1 MALGRITTKYGP
13 KVWGRLAGWYN
24 PFTIQYPPGVDCI
37 LTSDEEILL
46 DQWGGGGSDS
56 ESLTSTTGE
65 MKTVIGIYYPSY
77 YTGPIPNW
85 TEAEIREKL
94 SDEIE
99 EAISNFSDGNTTL
112 VGPNGGQ
119 VMIDGPRQLVGD
131 SPNAFQSYFSPCN
144 NHTSTGTLGVARARM
159 QSVCP
164 TCDVRHAILPACP
177 RLSLQPPGNI
187 GSLAGTA
194 GGCISC
200 PGTLGIDSLT
210 WFDGM
215 AGYTGTTT
223 TGGGCAQAPGADPGT
238 YIPEDD
244 IEILT
249 VGRIRQV
256 VLHEILHTLNWPH
269 TNKPLVGGQW
279 CPTFFAQNGPQLP
292 CTDAAG
298 NYRGMDNL
306 GSMAFSGGCSNPYN
320 AYNNHPSA
328 STKYI
333 RGMGLSPNDD
343 GIWLPDNAVLSLDL
357 WPHPS
362 EDNVRTVRLYAHDT
376 STRAKKDT
384 LRDLTTG
391 ASSDALIVDP
401 TTGEGVVPYLIKI
414 KRPVDGTQSSDNYP
428 VNDRF
433 IFISYRHNAWYT
445 RKNEWDPNTGSNPGD
460 AGWIQGGYHNGAVV
474 MDWGP
479 VDVDDKPGVLSLYK
493 YDAEDVRSPSDGPN
507 QILEG
512 YTANGTAYPKLELKI
527 IENIGSAGDTGPPS
541 IVVQIQA
548 L

>member
-1 MALGRITTKYGP
+1 MNLVI
-13 KVWGRLAGWYN
+13 
-24 PFTIQYPPGVDCI
+24 C
-37 LTSDEEILL
+37 LL
-46 DQWGGGGSDS
+46 
-56 ESLTSTTGE
+56 
-65 MKTVIGIYYPSY
+65 
-77 YTGPIPNW
+77 
-85 TEAEIREKL
+85 
-94 SDEIE
+94 E

-131 SPNAFQSYFSPCN
+131 NPNAFGGYASPCN
-144 NHTSTGTLGVARARM
+144 NHSSTGTLGVAKARM

-177 RLSLQPPGNI
+177 KYSLQPPGNI

-194 GGCISC
+194 GGST
-200 PGTLGIDSLT
+200 GHLDSLT

-215 AGYTGTTT
+215 AGYNGTDTA
-223 TGGGCAQAPGADPGT
+223 GGGCAQFPGVGPGA

-249 VGRIRQV
+249 VGKIKNV

-269 TNKPLVGGQW
+269 TNKPYVGNQW

-298 NYRGMDNL
+298 NYRGIDNL
-306 GSMAFSGGCSNPYN
+306 GAMAFGGGCTNPYN
-320 AYNNHPSA
+320 AYNTHPTA

-343 GIWLPDNAVLSLDL
+343 GTWLPDNAVLSLD
-357 WPHPS
+357 PSPPPS
-362 EDNVRTVRLYAHDT
+362 EDNVMVVRLYAHDT
-376 STRAKKDT
+376 DTAVKKDT
-384 LRDLTTG
+384 LRDITTG

-414 KRPVDGTQSSDNYP
+414 RRPVDASQSSDSYP
-428 VNDRF
+428 INDRF
-433 IFISYRHNAWYT
+433 MFISYRQNAGYT
-445 RKNEWDPNTGSNPGD
+445 RKNEWNPNTGVDDQS
-460 AGWIQGGYHNGAVV
+460 WSQGGYHNGAVV

-479 VDVDDKPGVLSLYK
+479 VNVAGKPGVLSLYK
-493 YDAEDVRSPSDGPN
+493 YDAEDVRSPSDAPN
-507 QILEG
+507 QTLEG

-527 IENIGSAGDTGPPS
+527 TENIGSVGDTGPPS
-541 IVVQIQA
+541 IVVQINA